1 MRMPTTTSSVITTN
15 AIYEKGLLRPM
26 IQLPF
31 MEASEVTLTIRA
43 SSRDVLDDL
52 TDWESI
58 EEAGKTADDSLTIEQ
73 VRSLTASIPGNMAD
87 EILSSRQER
96 F

>member
-1 MRMPTTTSSVITTN
+1 MSTATSAVITTN

-31 MEASEVTLTIRA
+31 IEASEVTLTIRA

-58 EEAGKTADDSLTIEQ
+58 EEARKTANGSLSLEQ
-73 VRSLTASIPGNMAD
+73 VRSLTASIPGSMAN
-87 EILSSRQER
+87 EIISSRQER